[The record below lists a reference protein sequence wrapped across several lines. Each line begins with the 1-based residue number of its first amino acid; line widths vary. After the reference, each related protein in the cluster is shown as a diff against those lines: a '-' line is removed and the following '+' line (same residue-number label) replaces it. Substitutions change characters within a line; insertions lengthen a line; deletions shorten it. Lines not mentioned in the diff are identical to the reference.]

1 MPTFTVMAHAHLQKL
16 QADFEKLSRLL
27 YDTSVPPSVLEHEVM
42 PHIAED
48 VVFVDPWQEG
58 AGRDRYRLGLAGFH
72 TMLRFDLEITQTS
85 VTLAADGKSGRALVD
100 GVMHLDLL
108 KPLYSYPLRTFLV
121 YEFTVAPGSGHF
133 TIQRHEEMWSLG
145 DMIAAVPLAG
155 AFYAKV
161 FRKLFCQAFLGAS
174 WLSAHGVKRLTGG
187 HEAA

>member
-1 MPTFTVMAHAHLQKL
+1 MAHAHLQKL
-16 QADFEKLSRLL
+16 QADFERLSRLL

-58 AGRDRYRLGLAGFH
+58 KGRDRYRLGLAGFH
-72 TMLRFDLEITQTS
+72 TLLKFTLDITQAS
-85 VTLAADGKSGRALVD
+85 VTLSPDGKHGRALVD

-121 YEFTVAPGSGHF
+121 YEFTVDPGTNRF

-155 AFYAKV
+155 PFYANV
-161 FRKLFCQAFLGAS
+161 FRKLFCKAFLAAS
-174 WLSAHGVKRLTGG
+174 WVSARGLKQLSRG
-187 HEAA
+187 EAA